1 MDLYCEWRKRIIDHN
16 GFVDRP
22 LANAIWIPV
31 AVTAIQAVYFLP
43 KLNQKAKVINKT
55 GHEGNFPNI
64 HRAYIGFETVKLAGL
79 VVAGLRFG
87 RMLTI

>member
-1 MDLYCEWRKRIIDHN
+1 LYCEWRKRIIDHN
-16 GFVDRP
+16 GYVDRP

-31 AVTAIQAVYFLP
+31 AVTAIQAVYLLP
-43 KLNQKAKVINKT
+43 KMNQRSKTINKT
-55 GHEGNFPNI
+55 GNEGNFCNI
-64 HRAYIGFETVKLAGL
+64 HRVYIGLETAKLAGL